1 MSIIIACIA
10 LHCFWE
16 LVSYNIACA
25 CTSLPLPNCTH
36 CLLLEVGLTSFPT
49 YDRAH
54 THFPFQNKRYGLHVF
69 IRRLRG
75 AQEDDASANEVTC
88 KTTNIIQYKYN
99 TTINEE
105 NVLHAHQ
112 SNQRDRGGGREADGE
127 GQQRWSVVR
136 ASARAGGSSGGGAA
150 KGEREHKSYDAAG
163 AIDYDVD
170 KISSVAVVACRH

>member
-1 MSIIIACIA
+1 M
-10 LHCFWE
+10 
-16 LVSYNIACA
+16 
-25 CTSLPLPNCTH
+25 
-36 CLLLEVGLTSFPT
+36 
-49 YDRAH
+49 
-54 THFPFQNKRYGLHVF
+54 F

-88 KTTNIIQYKYN
+88 NPTNIIQYKYN

-112 SNQRDRGGGREADGE
+112 SNQRERGGGREGDGE

-136 ASARAGGSSGGGAA
+136 ASARAGGASGGGVAN
-150 KGEREHKSYDAAG
+150 GEREHKSYDAAG